1 MDVSLL
7 SSSRPAS
14 ADEPHRTLFS
24 IVAEN
29 LSLAA
34 STAGDPSSCATLI
47 CQLASDTCSHVDIV
61 IIAFQGA
68 ERNGIAW
75 SKTTVESGAK
85 N

>member
-68 ERNGIAW
+68 GMEWN
-75 SKTTVESGAK
+75 SLEQDHS
-85 N
+85 